1 MVMVEKHGLSA
12 DRAGRIRTNARSP
25 GPAGRRG
32 IRRKLTLAYAAKI
45 FLVPIFIFAITIKAL
60 TVVAFRAANLV

>member
-1 MVMVEKHGLSA
+1 MVVVEEHGLPA
-12 DRAGRIRTNARSP
+12 DRADRIRAHARPS

-32 IRRKLTLAYAAKI
+32 IRRKLMPAYAAKI
-45 FLVPIFIFAITIKAL
+45 FLVPIFVFAVTIKVL